1 MIMKKVP
8 FIAIVAVVLMLLAGI
23 VTFSN
28 QREVM
33 AP

>member
-1 MIMKKVP
+1 MKKIP

-28 QREVM
+28 QREVT
-33 AP
+33 PR

>member
-8 FIAIVAVVLMLLAGI
+8 FIAIVAVVLMLLDGI

-33 AP
+33 AL